1 MLFNYIKTAWRNLTK
16 QKGYSFIN
24 LLGLAIGMAC
34 CLLIFLFVQDE
45 LSYDKYHE
53 KADRIHRL
61 IIDAE
66 VGGSLSQFAM
76 TPFAAPPVFNEEIP
90 EVESFVRI
98 IGIGRQQIIK
108 YQEKS
113 FEERGI
119 FLADDTFFKIFT
131 HQFTDGIADK
141 ALEAPGSVVITED
154 TAERLFGA
162 EDPIGKILNFE
173 PVGDMNVTGVI
184 KNVPR
189 NSHFSFNYV
198 ISFTSLSEQQ
208 RQGLEQWLSIQGW
221 AYLLLQEGVDPQIV
235 EDKFAAIYETHTG
248 KTARDYGISMEF
260 FIQPMTSIHLHS
272 NRQGEIESTGN
283 IMYVYIFSAIALFIL
298 MIACINFMNL
308 STARSSNR
316 AREVGLR
323 KVFGAYRKNLIG
335 QFLSESNMLVIA
347 GLMLGLALAVLALP
361 VFNNFAGKELTT
373 SALYQPPILA
383 AMLALILFTGV
394 LAGSYPAFFLSA
406 FQPIAVLRG
415 KLSKGA
421 KSSGLRKVLVAFQ
434 FSISIILIIGTGIVI
449 KQINFMKNKDLGFNK
464 EQVLVALVQTREMA
478 QNSQA
483 VKSELLQNPNVRNA
497 SFSSGLPGRLGELRL
512 MIPEGKSKEETFG
525 TYVMRCDY
533 GFIDTFGMEIL
544 AGRNF
549 SQEFT
554 TDANEGY
561 IINETAANKFGWQ
574 AEEALDKSL
583 TFAEGRPGKIIGVIK
598 DFHFQSLQQEIE
610 SLALMIDAQRVAFGS
625 IKISDQNVE
634 ETIEFAKQKW
644 AIHQPGREFEYF
656 FVDEDFATRYAD
668 EERLGDILTSF
679 ALLAIF
685 IACLGLLGLASY
697 TSEQRTR
704 EIGIR
709 KVLGASVNNIMFQLS
724 KEFVKWVVVANLIA
738 WPAAYFLMRNF
749 WLANFAYR
757 TNPGWFIF
765 VAAGV
770 VSILIALLTMSFQ
783 VVRAALANPA
793 DSLRHE

>member
-1 MLFNYIKTAWRNLTK
+1 
-16 QKGYSFIN
+16 
-24 LLGLAIGMAC
+24 
-34 CLLIFLFVQDE
+34 
-45 LSYDKYHE
+45 
-53 KADRIHRL
+53 
-61 IIDAE
+61 
-66 VGGSLSQFAM
+66 
-76 TPFAAPPVFNEEIP
+76 
-90 EVESFVRI
+90 
-98 IGIGRQQIIK
+98 
-108 YQEKS
+108 
-113 FEERGI
+113 
-119 FLADDTFFKIFT
+119 
-131 HQFTDGIADK
+131 
-141 ALEAPGSVVITED
+141 
-154 TAERLFGA
+154 
-162 EDPIGKILNFE
+162 
-173 PVGDMNVTGVI
+173 
-184 KNVPR
+184 
-189 NSHFSFNYV
+189 
-198 ISFTSLSEQQ
+198 
-208 RQGLEQWLSIQGW
+208 
-221 AYLLLQEGVDPQIV
+221 
-235 EDKFAAIYETHTG
+235 
-248 KTARDYGISMEF
+248 
-260 FIQPMTSIHLHS
+260 
-272 NRQGEIESTGN
+272 
-283 IMYVYIFSAIALFIL
+283 
-298 MIACINFMNL
+298 
-308 STARSSNR
+308 
-316 AREVGLR
+316 
-323 KVFGAYRKNLIG
+323 
-335 QFLSESNMLVIA
+335 
-347 GLMLGLALAVLALP
+347 
-361 VFNNFAGKELTT
+361 
-373 SALYQPPILA
+373 
-383 AMLALILFTGV
+383 
-394 LAGSYPAFFLSA
+394 
-406 FQPIAVLRG
+406 
-415 KLSKGA
+415 
-421 KSSGLRKVLVAFQ
+421 
-434 FSISIILIIGTGIVI
+434 
-449 KQINFMKNKDLGFNK
+449 MKNKDLGFNK